1 MLILNDLSLRIAG
14 RLLLDHAS
22 LTLPAGTKAGLV
34 GRNGTGKT
42 TLFRAITGDMSSETG
57 SISLPKNTRIGQV
70 AQEAPGTE
78 EPLIDI
84 VLKADVER
92 TALMAE
98 EQTTGDPHR
107 IAEIHMRL
115 ADIDAHSA
123 ESRAAT
129 ILAGLGFD
137 TDAQQRPASSFSGG
151 WRMRVALA
159 AVLFSEPDLLLL
171 DEPTNY
177 LDLEGTLW
185 LETYVAKY
193 PHTVLLISHDRDLLN
208 RAVNSIIHL
217 DKQKL
222 TFWRGGYDQFERQRA
237 EQAELQEKGRVKQEA
252 ARKHLQSFVDRFRAK
267 ASKARQA
274 QSRIKALEK
283 MKPIAAL
290 ANDTVRPFN
299 FPEPVKTVASP
310 IIALDKVDV
319 GYSPGAPIL
328 KKMTLRIDADDRIAL
343 LGANGNGK
351 STFAKLLAGRLK
363 QETGTMTV
371 APGLKVA
378 IFAQHQLDDL
388 RPDENAYEH
397 VRRLMPEAPESKVRG
412 RVAQFGLSTEKMN
425 TPAKDLS
432 GGEKA
437 RLLMGLS
444 AFEGP
449 NLFILDEPTNHL
461 DIDSRESL
469 ILALNDF
476 PGAVI
481 LISHDRHLLEATA
494 DRLWLVKD
502 GHVNPYDGDLADYR
516 QLVTGVSG
524 DRKERREAEKASK
537 ADRRREA
544 AQRRAALE
552 PVAKEIRATEALMDR
567 IRKRIDG
574 IEDELANP
582 AVYEKDPSTATR
594 LAKERSQL
602 SATLAGHEEKWLA
615 LSAEYE
621 AGTAE
626 SGIPPV
632 LTIARRPARLTW
644 NCWTSA
650 RSAACMAPRTT
661 AIRRASSAPRS
672 RAMPI
677 AYTTPTAS

>member
-1 MLILNDLSLRIAG
+1 MLIINDLSLRMAG

-22 LTLPAGTKAGLV
+22 LTLPAGSKAGLV

-42 TLFRAITGDMSSETG
+42 TLFKAITGDLASETG
-57 SISLPKNTRIGQV
+57 SIGLPKNTRIGQV

-78 EPLIDI
+78 EPLIEI
-84 VLKADVER
+84 VLKADLER
-92 TALMAE
+92 SALLDEETTA
-98 EQTTGDPHR
+98 TDPHR
-107 IAEIHMRL
+107 IADIHMRL

-137 TDAQQRPASSFSGG
+137 DAAQRRPASSFSGG

-159 AVLFSEPDLLLL
+159 AVLFAEPDLLLL

-185 LETYVAKY
+185 LENYVSKY

-208 RAVNSIIHL
+208 RAVNSIVHL
-217 DKQKL
+217 DQKKL
-222 TFWRGGYDQFERQRA
+222 TFWRGGYDQFERQFT
-237 EQAELQEKGRVKQEA
+237 EQRELQEKGRVKQEA
-252 ARKHLQSFVDRFRAK
+252 ARKHMESFVERFRAK

-283 MKPIAAL
+283 MKPIAAIV
-290 ANDTVRPFN
+290 NDNVRPFS

-310 IIALDKVDV
+310 IIALNNVNV
-319 GYSPGAPIL
+319 GYVEGEPIL

-351 STFAKLLAGRLK
+351 STFAKLLSGRLK

-388 RPDENAYEH
+388 RPSENAYEH

-412 RVAQFGLSTEKMN
+412 RVAQFGLTTEKMN
-425 TPAKDLS
+425 TAARDLS

-469 ILALNDF
+469 IHALNEF

-502 GHVNPYDGDLADYR
+502 GTVNPFDGDLDDYKT
-516 QLVTGVSG
+516 LVTGVAG
-524 DRKERREAEKASK
+524 DRRGKREAEKASK
-537 ADRRREA
+537 ADRRRDA
-544 AQRRAALE
+544 AARRTAFE
-552 PVAKEIRATEALMDR
+552 PLAKEIRATEALMDR
-567 IRKRIDG
+567 IRKRIDL

-602 SATLAGHEEKWLA
+602 AQTLAGHEEKWLSM
-615 LSAEYE
+615 SAEYE
-621 AGTAE
+621 EGTAE
-626 SGIPPV
+626 
-632 LTIARRPARLTW
+632 
-644 NCWTSA
+644 
-650 RSAACMAPRTT
+650 
-661 AIRRASSAPRS
+661 
-672 RAMPI
+672 
-677 AYTTPTAS
+677 

>member
-1 MLILNDLSLRIAG
+1 MLTINDLSLRIAG

-22 LTLPAGTKAGLV
+22 LTLPAGAKAGLV

-42 TLFRAITGDMSSETG
+42 TLFRAITGELSAETG
-57 SISLPKNTRIGQV
+57 SIGLPKNTRIGQV

-84 VLKADVER
+84 VLRADVER
-92 TALMAE
+92 AALIAE
-98 EQTTGDPHR
+98 EKTATDPHR

-123 ESRAAT
+123 EARAAT

-137 TDAQQRPASSFSGG
+137 AEAQKRPASSFSGG

-159 AVLFSEPDLLLL
+159 SVLFAEPDLLLL

-185 LETYVAKY
+185 LENYLSKY

-208 RAVNSIIHL
+208 RAVSSIVHL
-217 DKQKL
+217 DHKKL

-237 EQAELQEKGRVKQEA
+237 EQAELQEKSRAKQEA
-252 ARKHLQSFVDRFRAK
+252 ARKHLQAFVDRFRAK

-274 QSRIKALEK
+274 QSRIKALER
-283 MKPIAAL
+283 MKPIAAMIEES
-290 ANDTVRPFN
+290 VKPFS

-310 IIALDKVDV
+310 IIALENASV
-319 GYSPGAPIL
+319 GYQAGKPIL
-328 KKMTLRIDADDRIAL
+328 KKMSLRIDADDRIAL

-363 QETGTMTV
+363 TETGTMTV

-388 RPDENAYEH
+388 RPEENAYEH
-397 VRRLMPEAPESKVRG
+397 VRRLMPDAPESKVRA
-412 RVAQFGLSTEKMN
+412 RVAQFGLTTEKMN

-444 AFEGP
+444 SFEGP

-461 DIDSRESL
+461 DIDSREAL
-469 ILALNDF
+469 IHALNDF

-502 GHVNPYDGDLADYR
+502 GSVAPYDGDLDDYR
-516 QLVTGVSG
+516 QEVTGGSG
-524 DRKERREAEKASK
+524 DRRERREADKASK
-537 ADRRREA
+537 AERRRDA
-544 AQRRAALE
+544 AQRRQALE
-552 PVAKEIRATEALMDR
+552 PLAKEIRATEALMER
-567 IRKRIDG
+567 IRKRIDN
-574 IEDELANP
+574 IEDQLADP
-582 AVYEKDPSTATR
+582 RLYEKEPTAATQ
-594 LAKERSQL
+594 LAKERSDL
-602 SATLAGHEEKWLA
+602 SNALAGHEERWLT

-621 AGTAE
+621 EGIAE
-626 SGIPPV
+626 
-632 LTIARRPARLTW
+632 
-644 NCWTSA
+644 
-650 RSAACMAPRTT
+650 
-661 AIRRASSAPRS
+661 
-672 RAMPI
+672 
-677 AYTTPTAS
+677 

>member
-1 MLILNDLSLRIAG
+1 MLIINDLSLRIAG

-42 TLFRAITGDMSSETG
+42 TLFRAITGDLSSETG
-57 SISLPKNTRIGQV
+57 SIGLPKNTRIGQV

-78 EPLIDI
+78 EPLIEI

-98 EQTTGDPHR
+98 EQTATDPHR

-137 TDAQQRPASSFSGG
+137 ADAQQRPASSFSGG

-208 RAVNSIIHL
+208 RAVNSIVHL

-237 EQAELQEKGRVKQEA
+237 EQAELQEKGRIKQEA

-388 RPDENAYEH
+388 RPEENAYEH

-469 ILALNDF
+469 IHALNDF

-481 LISHDRHLLEATA
+481 LISHDRHLIEATA

-621 AGTAE
+621 EGTAE
-626 SGIPPV
+626 
-632 LTIARRPARLTW
+632 
-644 NCWTSA
+644 
-650 RSAACMAPRTT
+650 
-661 AIRRASSAPRS
+661 
-672 RAMPI
+672 
-677 AYTTPTAS
+677 